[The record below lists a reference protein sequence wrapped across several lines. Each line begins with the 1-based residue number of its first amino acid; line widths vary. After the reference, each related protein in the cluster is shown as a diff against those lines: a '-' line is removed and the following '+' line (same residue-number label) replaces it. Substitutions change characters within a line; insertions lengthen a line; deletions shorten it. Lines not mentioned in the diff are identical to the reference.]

1 MNVIVIGAGA
11 SGLVASI
18 AAKEKGDD
26 VTLLEKENKVGRK
39 LLMTGNGHC
48 NMAHTGITADDYY
61 DDNDELNSFVNDV
74 LSEFSF
80 EDFNEFFTKVGVIT
94 KEEDGYI
101 YPASMQATTVVN
113 ALRNYAEQI
122 GVKIKT
128 NNEVKRI
135 DCKNET
141 FFVDCGYVYECEKLI
156 VASGGLSYTNIESPM
171 NVFDS
176 LKNMNLD
183 VTELTPALT
192 ALISDSNI
200 TKARGVRVNAKI
212 KLFNGDELVTSEF
225 GQVQITD
232 YGVSGI
238 PVFNISRFA
247 KAGNEVHIDFVNDT
261 DKEDLINDLNVL
273 LSTNALG
280 IYNLLCGLLND
291 KLATLIVDELGVE
304 KEADVTSDILE
315 QAVDLIKDYEVVI
328 TGKRDFDFAQVTKG
342 GVSTK
347 CINSKTMQV
356 VGCDKLYLC
365 GELIDVDSKC
375 GGYNLFF
382 AWATGYIAGNN

>member
-1 MNVIVIGAGA
+1 MNVIVIGGGA
-11 SGLVASI
+11 SGLVAAI
-18 AAKEKGDD
+18 TAKEKGDE

-39 LLMTGNGHC
+39 LQMTGNGHC
-48 NMAHTGITADDYY
+48 NMAHTDIVAEDYY
-61 DDNDELNSFVNDV
+61 NDSDPKSSFASDV
-74 LSEFSF
+74 LDAFSF
-80 EDFNEFFTKVGVIT
+80 KRFTNFFKKIGVIT
-94 KEEDGYI
+94 KNEDGYI
-101 YPASMQATTVVN
+101 YPSSMQASTVVN

-128 NNEVKRI
+128 NNEVKGI
-135 DCKNET
+135 EFKDNT
-141 FFVDCGYVYECEKLI
+141 YFVDCGYVYECEKLI
-156 VASGGLSYTNIESPM
+156 VASGGLSYTNIDSPK
-171 NVFDS
+171 NVLAS
-176 LKNMNLD
+176 LEKLGLE
-183 VTELTPALT
+183 VSELEPALT
-192 ALISDSNI
+192 ALVSESNI
-200 TKARGVRVNAKI
+200 TKASGVRVNAKI
-212 KLFNGDELVTSEF
+212 KLFDGEDLDISEY

-232 YGVSGI
+232 YGISGI

-247 KAGNEVHIDFVNDT
+247 KVGDEVHIDFVNDT

-291 KLATLIVDELGVE
+291 KLAALIVEELGVE
-304 KEADVTSDILE
+304 KEADVTPEILE

-328 TGKRDFDFAQVTKG
+328 SGKRDFDFAQVTKG

-347 CINSKTMQV
+347 CIDSKTMQV
-356 VGCDKLYLC
+356 IGHDNLYLC

-375 GGYNLFF
+375 GGYNLYF

>member
-1 MNVIVIGAGA
+1 MNVIVIGGGA
-11 SGLVASI
+11 SGLVAAI
-18 AAKEKGDD
+18 TAKEKGDE

-39 LLMTGNGHC
+39 LQMTGNGHC
-48 NMAHTGITADDYY
+48 NMAHTDIVAEDYY
-61 DDNDELNSFVNDV
+61 NDSDPQSSFVSDV
-74 LSEFSF
+74 LDSFSF
-80 EDFNEFFTKVGVIT
+80 KRFTNFFKKIGVIT
-94 KEEDGYI
+94 KNEDGYI
-101 YPASMQATTVVN
+101 YPSSMQASTVVN

-128 NNEVKRI
+128 NNEVKGI
-135 DCKNET
+135 EFKDNT
-141 FFVDCGYVYECEKLI
+141 YFVDCGYVYECEKLI
-156 VASGGLSYTNIESPM
+156 VASGGLSYTNIDSPK
-171 NVFDS
+171 NVLAS
-176 LKNMNLD
+176 LEKLGLE
-183 VTELTPALT
+183 VSELEPALT
-192 ALISDSNI
+192 ALVSESNI
-200 TKARGVRVNAKI
+200 TKASGVRVNAKI
-212 KLFNGDELVTSEF
+212 KLFDGEDLDISEY

-232 YGVSGI
+232 YGISGI

-247 KAGNEVHIDFVNDT
+247 KVGDEVHIDFVNDT

-291 KLATLIVDELGVE
+291 KLAALIVEELGVE
-304 KEADVTSDILE
+304 KEADVTPEILE

-328 TGKRDFDFAQVTKG
+328 SGKRDFDFAQVTKG

-347 CINSKTMQV
+347 CIDSKTMQV
-356 VGCDKLYLC
+356 IGHDNLYLC

-375 GGYNLFF
+375 GGYNLYF

>member
-18 AAKEKGDD
+18 IAREKGDD

-48 NMAHTGITADDYY
+48 NMAHTGITPSDYY
-61 DDNDELNSFVNDV
+61 DDSSDDSIFVSEVLNS
-74 LSEFSF
+74 FSF
-80 EDFNEFFTKVGVIT
+80 EDFTDFFKRIGVIT
-94 KEEDGYI
+94 KNEDGYI

-113 ALRNYAEQI
+113 ALRNHAETI

-128 NNEVKRI
+128 NNEVKNIEYRDEI
-135 DCKNET
+135 Y
-141 FFVDCGYVYECEKLI
+141 FVDCGYVYECEKLI
-156 VASGGLSYTNIESPM
+156 VASGGLSYTNIDSPK
-171 NVFDS
+171 NVLAS
-176 LKNMNLD
+176 LEKLNLD
-183 VTELTPALT
+183 IRDPEPALT

-200 TKARGVRVNAKI
+200 TKASGVRVNAKI
-212 KLFNGDELVTSEF
+212 SLFNNDQCIIKEY
-225 GQVQITD
+225 GQIQITD
-232 YGVSGI
+232 YGISGI

-247 KAGNEVHIDFVNDT
+247 NTRNEVHIDFVNDT

-273 LSTNALG
+273 LSTNNLS

-291 KLATLIVDELGVE
+291 KIASLIVDELGVE

-315 QAVDLIKDYEVVI
+315 RAVSLIKDYVVTI

-347 CINSKTMQV
+347 CIAPNTMKV
-356 VGCDKLYLC
+356 IGHDNLYLC

-375 GGYNLFF
+375 GGYNLYF
-382 AWATGYIAGNN
+382 AWATGFIAGKN